1 MSDTKDKLIVL
12 GVCGS
17 IAAHRA
23 VDLCSLLVKGGAEVS
38 VVMTSDAQKF
48 VTPLPFKTM
57 SRRPVVTN
65 LYDEEEGWRPA
76 HTRLADEAA
85 LLLIAPATANV
96 LAKLAHGQAD
106 DALTCLALALRG
118 EARLL
123 LAPAMNDR
131 MWRHPATEANMA
143 LLRERGAE
151 CIGPAEGM
159 LACGHEGVG
168 RLWEIEAIADR
179 ALQMTGLAG

>member
-106 DALTCLALALRG
+106 DALTCLALALRA

-151 CIGPAEGM
+151 GTRRRGGAPALCPKGRANVCI
-159 LACGHEGVG
+159 
-168 RLWEIEAIADR
+168 R
-179 ALQMTGLAG
+179 